1 MVFIFQVCYEPEI
14 NQMDSAMI
22 IIKNA
27 GGKKFHG
34 CRMLALDLKVGKP
47 FFLLVHAQSFI
58 DYKEFLASI
67 FLTSAMDRYI

>member
-14 NQMDSAMI
+14 NQTDSAMV

-47 FFLLVHAQSFI
+47 FVHAQYFI